1 MRDESPRLQV
11 VKVAT
16 DGQGRNPKALG
27 EVRDV
32 HPPALLEEA
41 DYVLATLHYE
51 GLASP
56 HAVPPSVA
64 RSARL
69 RAAQVDSNDHFM
81 NHVVVF
87 GGFFSLDLCLD

>member
-1 MRDESPRLQV
+1 MSSRRFITKDSLLRMRC
-11 VKVAT
+11 
-16 DGQGRNPKALG
+16 
-27 EVRDV
+27 
-32 HPPALLEEA
+32 
-41 DYVLATLHYE
+41 
-51 GLASP
+51 
-56 HAVPPSVA
+56 PPSVA